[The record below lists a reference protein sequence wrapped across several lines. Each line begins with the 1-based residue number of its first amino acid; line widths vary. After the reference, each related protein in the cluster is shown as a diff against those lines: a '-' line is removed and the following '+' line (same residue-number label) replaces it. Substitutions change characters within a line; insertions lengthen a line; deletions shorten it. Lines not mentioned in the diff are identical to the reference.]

1 MKVLGFGPPGLV
13 ADVLPDVLGR
23 AGHELVEVGPDIA
36 DQLMQVD
43 ALVLWIPPVCVDWGM
58 LDEMHSMLAILR
70 FGKLGQSVKHVVL
83 ISSVTSWA
91 ATDTRGLIGGDT
103 LAKGGL
109 TEDDYAL
116 RQPMRGCAEGYHLEE
131 QVLAMSTPSLLATV
145 VGAGLLYGA
154 GEESLY
160 PIFRDAW
167 LQHGEIALPCYR
179 DGSQR
184 IPTCHVATMCALVC
198 ALLQSKQA
206 PKPYVLAVEAS
217 HIETESARERESES
231 KQHDE
236 RSTSARSRAIVL
248 QNTSPPQPEQS
259 TLREI
264 TLALHA
270 ATDVPGGT
278 FGTLTPPTIRPL
290 GAEEYA
296 EALVAEPALGALSL
310 DLTFNVASSALS
322 AYAADGAVYPRP
334 DGLVAG
340 AAAVMAEF
348 ASARRL
354 EPNRVWVLR
363 PAGATKEMCRCAR
376 YLSRRY
382 VLPLVDARTAVEWA
396 HAHASPRLFGADGAD
411 LTAPAEAGGERI
423 APEAVDV
430 QKMAPLARRL
440 LLAKRQL
447 APLADPEAPWHEKV
461 PRELALECVA
471 LRLKSCDA
479 VARGYVLDGLPE
491 SPEQLKELFT
501 IEAAPEGEAAAAA
514 GGDAAAEE
522 GRALDPDLAPS
533 TVIVVKV
540 CAEGEEPSVGDGGA
554 AFRALQARD
563 WRWQPPAEGGGGEGV
578 TASLQALLSIDVCEL
593 RAREVGAK
601 NTGPRLDPVSAEQ
614 VGWKQRARAAVEDA
628 YDSEIAPGH
637 LSLELSS
644 EGLLPFVDDD
654 DDGEP
659 VDAGAAPVVVEV
671 APGATAATTTDDVAA
686 AAAEPVAGIKSAR
699 ERRAAKAEHNEY
711 DDMSS
716 RSGLLRDYM
725 MTHVMPVV
733 TQGLL
738 ECIKTRPEDA
748 TDFMAD
754 YLTVEAKKRVRA
766 HEARHF
772 LAFQASA
779 AKLKELQDEEDR
791 LAELEDAED

>member
-491 SPEQLKELFT
+491 SPEQLKDLFT
-501 IEAAPEGEAAAAA
+501 IEAAPEGVAA
-514 GGDAAAEE
+514 GGDAATEAE
-522 GRALDPDLAPS
+522 RALDPDFAPS
-533 TVIVVKV
+533 AVVVVKV
-540 CAEGEEPSVGDGGA
+540 CAEGDEPSVGDGGT

-563 WRWQPPAEGGGGEGV
+563 WRWQPPAEGGSGEGI

-601 NTGPRLDPVSAEQ
+601 NLGPRLDPVSAEQ
-614 VGWKQRARAAVEDA
+614 VGWKQRARAAVEGA
-628 YDSEIAPGH
+628 YESEIAPGH

-644 EGLLPFVDDD
+644 EGLLPFEDDD
-654 DDGEP
+654 DEGEP
-659 VDAGAAPVVVEV
+659 AEAGAAPVVVDV
-671 APGATAATTTDDVAA
+671 APGATTASDDVATV
-686 AAAEPVAGIKSAR
+686 AAEPGNVIKSAR
-699 ERRAAKAEHNEY
+699 ERRAAEAQHNEY
-711 DDMSS
+711 EDLSS

-738 ECIKTRPEDA
+738 ECLKTRPEDA